1 METRI
6 ISALGDVY
14 GLPTQVRAFG
24 NGHINDT
31 FVTEG
36 EPRYVVQRI
45 NHKVFTDPV
54 GVMNN
59 FEAVTDYLRVR
70 LRQTGGDA
78 ERETLTLLHT
88 KDGKNHAVIDG
99 NYYRVYRLVENAFA
113 YEVLET
119 AEQFEAGARAFGK
132 FQRLLKDFPAER
144 LVETIPQFHDT
155 PNRYRQLEE
164 AVARNAA
171 GRLSEV
177 GEELA
182 FVRARK
188 ESLGV
193 ITDALRDG
201 SIPLRVTHNDTKINN
216 VLFDKSTGKGLCVID
231 LDTVMPGS
239 MLFDFGDA
247 IRAGATTAAEDERDL
262 DLVHFRLDF
271 YRAFRRGFLA
281 ELGDSVTPREKE
293 LLPEAARLLTLE
305 CGMRFLADHLNGDV
319 YFRVHREGHNLD
331 RARTQF
337 KLVREMEEMDAQMRE

>member
-1 METRI
+1 METRTL
-6 ISALGDVY
+6 SALEDIY

-119 AEQFEAGARAFGK
+119 AAQFEAGARAFGK

-144 LVETIPQFHDT
+144 LAETIPQFHDT
-155 PNRYRQLEE
+155 PNRYRQLED
-164 AVARNAA
+164 AVTQNAA

-188 ESLGV
+188 ESFGV
-193 ITDALRDG
+193 IMDGIRDG

-216 VLFDKSTGKGLCVID
+216 VLFDKNTGKGLCVID

-247 IRAGATTAAEDERDL
+247 IRAGATTAAEDEKNL

-281 ELGDSVTPREKE
+281 ELGESVTEREKE
-293 LLPEAARLLTLE
+293 LLPEAARLLTME

-337 KLVREMEEMDAQMRE
+337 KLVKEMEEMDAQMRE